1 MHNAAVRM
9 IKLYKR
15 TLDGQLAYHEAWV
28 NDASVTEHW
37 GMVGTRGESR
47 DHPLQSQDEEKELE
61 GILAP
66 ARQAGYEEIDADDEK
81 RLIVEY
87 AVQGMGT
94 PSDLEKQRRLEDH
107 LNDLLGWT
115 GLGNCD
121 GGSIGSGTM
130 EVCCYVVDFDQSKAL
145 IEENLKGTGFGNYAR
160 IYDEGAEAGG
170 P

>member
-1 MHNAAVRM
+1 M

-15 TLDGQLAYHEAWV
+15 TEDGQLAYHEAWV
-28 NDASVTEHW
+28 NDVSVTEHW
-37 GMVGTRGESR
+37 GRVGTRGESR
-47 DHPLQSQDEEKELE
+47 DHPMQSKDEENELE

-66 ARQAGYEEIDADDEK
+66 ARQAGYEEIDADHER

-94 PSDLEKQRRLEDH
+94 AADLEKRHRLEDH
-107 LNDLLGWT
+107 LNELLGWT

-121 GGSIGSGTM
+121 GGTIGSGTM
-130 EVCCYVVDFDQSKAL
+130 EICCYVVDFDRSKAI

-160 IYDEGAEAGG
+160 IYDEDGDADK